1 MERKLYISKLVS
13 HHCSHGSLNPAGSH
27 FYNYIDTRM
36 SETKSSLYYYIRV
49 TFYDLDSRKQRIS
62 QC

>member
-27 FYNYIDTRM
+27 FYNYIDMLQPFRDRDVHNLH
-36 SETKSSLYYYIRV
+36 SSLNIPEC
-49 TFYDLDSRKQRIS
+49 LK
-62 QC
+62 